1 MNGAGFAAVV
11 GSTGGCPVAVGSGA
25 AVAGGVIACP
35 ARGPGVGG
43 LVVPLGADKVRAVPT
58 R

>member
-1 MNGAGFAAVV
+1 M
-11 GSTGGCPVAVGSGA
+11 AVGSGA
-25 AVAGGVIACP
+25 AVAGGVVACP